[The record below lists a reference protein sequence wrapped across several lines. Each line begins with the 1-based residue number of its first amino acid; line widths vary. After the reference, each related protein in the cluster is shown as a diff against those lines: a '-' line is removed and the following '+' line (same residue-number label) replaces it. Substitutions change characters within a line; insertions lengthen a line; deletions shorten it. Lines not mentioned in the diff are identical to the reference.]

1 MTILCRVIQVS
12 TSAFYT
18 WIKRP
23 AKLITADELHFYRR
37 AKALF
42 QASRKSLGNRELGK
56 KLREEGFVIGRYKT
70 RSVMRQLKLK
80 VRQRVAYKITTK
92 RNHSDAVADNLL
104 NQNFNPTA
112 MNEVWAGD
120 ITYCAPSLRKQL
132 WKMLSGL
139 EHVWNASR
147 TTLEETNWM
156 PALCYGRA

>member
-1 MTILCRVIQVS
+1 MTILCRVMQVS

-18 WIKRP
+18 WNQRP
-23 AKLITADELHFYRR
+23 AKLITADELHLYRR

-42 QASRKSLGNRELGK
+42 QSSRESLGSRELGK

-120 ITYCAPSLRKQL
+120 ITYCAPSLRRQSR
-132 WKMLSGL
+132 MLLLKL

-147 TTLEETNWM
+147 IILEETDWM
-156 PALCYGRA
+156 PALYYGRA